1 MITVKNFSFCYAGGN
16 QAALDN
22 INFTINDGEFVG
34 IIGRS
39 GSGKTTLTHAI
50 NGMIPHY
57 FRGDFYGSVEITTKD
72 GRVLDTVE
80 TLPDTISQFVGSVL
94 QDTDAQM
101 VTSMVWDELRYGL
114 EGNGLSE
121 DEINAR
127 VTQALA
133 DVGISDLAD
142 REISSLS
149 GGQRQKVAIAAILA
163 LKPQILIL
171 DEPTGELDPQ
181 SSRNVYELLRKLNE
195 QGITILVVE
204 QKIMQLCEFCKRL
217 IVLDKGKICFSG
229 ETKETLMHG
238 DELERVGVHVPRIV
252 SLYNSLT
259 NQGISCGLP
268 PCTLDEA
275 EKMIEEALS

>member
-1 MITVKNFSFCYAGGN
+1 MITVKNFSFRYEGGS
-16 QAALDN
+16 QAALDDV
-22 INFTINDGEFVG
+22 NFTINDGEFVG

-39 GSGKTTLTHAI
+39 GSGKTTLTHAL

-57 FRGDFYGSVEITTKD
+57 FRGDFYGSVEITAKD
-72 GRVLDTVE
+72 GTVMDTVE

-114 EGNGLSE
+114 EGNELSE
-121 DEINAR
+121 DEINSR
-127 VTQALA
+127 VEQALA
-133 DVGISDLAD
+133 DVGISELKD

-181 SSRNVYELLRKLNE
+181 SSRNVFELLRRLNE
-195 QGITILVVE
+195 QGVTILVVE

-217 IVLDKGKICFSG
+217 IVLDKGKICYNG

-238 DELERVGVHVPRIV
+238 DVLEKVGVHVPRIV

-259 NQGISCGLP
+259 AHGISCGLP

-275 EKMIEEALS
+275 EKMVEEALA

>member
-1 MITVKNFSFCYAGGN
+1 MITVKNFSFRYEGGS
-16 QAALDN
+16 QAALDDV
-22 INFTINDGEFVG
+22 NFTINDGDFVG

-39 GSGKTTLTHAI
+39 GSGKTTLTHAL

-57 FRGDFYGSVEITTKD
+57 FRGDFYGSVEITAKD
-72 GRVLDTVE
+72 GTVMDTVE

-121 DEINAR
+121 YEINSR
-127 VTQALA
+127 VEQALA
-133 DVGISDLAD
+133 DVGITELKD

-181 SSRNVYELLRKLNE
+181 SSRNVFELLRRLNE

-217 IVLDKGKICFSG
+217 IVLDNGKICYNG

-238 DELERVGVHVPRIV
+238 DVLEKVGVHVPRIV
-252 SLYNSLT
+252 SLYNSLSA
-259 NQGISCGLP
+259 QGVSCGLP
-268 PCTLDEA
+268 PCTMDEA
-275 EKMIEEALS
+275 EKMVKEALA

>member
-1 MITVKNFSFCYAGGN
+1 MITVKNFSFCYAGGS
-16 QAALDN
+16 QPALDN
-22 INFTINDGEFVG
+22 INFTINDGDFVG

-39 GSGKTTLTHAI
+39 GSGKTTLTHAL

-57 FRGDFYGSVEITTKD
+57 FRGDFYGSVEIIAKD
-72 GRVLDTVE
+72 GTVMDTVE

-114 EGNGLSE
+114 EGTGISE
-121 DEINAR
+121 EEINSR
-127 VTQALA
+127 VEQALQ
-133 DVGISDLAD
+133 DVGISELKD

-181 SSRNVYELLRKLNE
+181 SSRNVLELLRRLNE

-217 IVLDKGKICFSG
+217 IVLDKGKICFNG

-238 DELERVGVHVPRIV
+238 DVLENVGVHVPRIV

-259 NQGISCGLP
+259 AHGISCGLP

-275 EKMIEEALS
+275 EKMIEEALA

>member
-1 MITVKNFSFCYAGGN
+1 MITVKNFSFRYASGS
-16 QAALDN
+16 QPALEN

-39 GSGKTTLTHAI
+39 GSGKTTLTHAL

-57 FRGDFYGSVEITTKD
+57 FRGDFYGSVEITAKD
-72 GRVLDTVE
+72 GTVMDTVE

-114 EGNGLSE
+114 EGNSIPE
-121 DEINAR
+121 EEINSR
-127 VTQALA
+127 VKQALS

-149 GGQRQKVAIAAILA
+149 GGQRQKVAIASILA

-181 SSRNVYELLRKLNE
+181 SSRNVFELLRTLNE
-195 QGITILVVE
+195 HGVTILVVE

-217 IVLDKGKICFSG
+217 IVLDRGNICFDG

-238 DELERVGVHVPRIV
+238 DVLEKVGVHVPRIV

-259 NQGISCGLP
+259 ANGVSCGQP

-275 EKMIEEALS
+275 EKMVEVAMS

>member
-1 MITVKNFSFCYAGGN
+1 MIEVKNFSFCYAGSERP
-16 QAALDN
+16 ALDN

-34 IIGRS
+34 VIGRS
-39 GSGKTTLTHAI
+39 GAGKTTLTHAL
-50 NGMIPHY
+50 NGMVPHY
-57 FRGDFYGSVEITTKD
+57 FRGDFYGSVKIAAKD
-72 GRVLDTVE
+72 GAVMDTVE
-80 TLPDTISQFVGSVL
+80 TSPDTISQFVGSVL

-114 EGNGLSE
+114 EGSGISE
-121 DEINAR
+121 AEIEVR

-195 QGITILVVE
+195 QGITIVVVE
-204 QKIMQLCEFCKRL
+204 QKIMQLCEFCSRL
-217 IVLDKGKICFSG
+217 IVLDNGKICFNG
-229 ETKETLMHG
+229 ETKETLMHS
-238 DELERVGVHVPRIV
+238 DMLEKVGVHVPRIV
-252 SLYNSLT
+252 SLYKSLADH
-259 NQGISCGLP
+259 GIECGLP
-268 PCTLDEA
+268 PCNLSEA
-275 EKMIEEALS
+275 EKMIAEALS